1 VSTVPPIRRE
11 VLVDADPATAFEVF
25 TRHVEVTFAPAG
37 AQALVAQTLVALT
50 HEGWHAVVDPAAARA
65 EYEQGW
71 SLVLGR
77 YRDHADQRVGFQNS
91 ATGSWPGLLRG
102 PLVFAEEA
110 AENGPALDPLP
121 GEVGDR
127 VIGPGR
133 AELAAAM
140 GSSPVVVGRVGGQD
154 QPQMSLTEDQHPV
167 GHLRPV

>member
-1 VSTVPPIRRE
+1 MSTVPPIRRE

-91 ATGSWPGLLRG
+91 AMVLTWASTR
-102 PLVFAEEA
+102 
-110 AENGPALDPLP
+110 PARIRL
-121 GEVGDR
+121 G
-127 VIGPGR
+127 GR
-133 AELAAAM
+133 RERAGA
-140 GSSPVVVGRVGGQD
+140 
-154 QPQMSLTEDQHPV
+154 
-167 GHLRPV
+167 